1 MDYVGDLAL
10 VQQDL
15 ARSHD
20 MDRRRSRVLQAL
32 APVPGERIIE
42 VGCGGGLLL
51 LEIGRAVDP
60 DGTVLGV
67 DVSED
72 QVAAARRACTGV
84 SNVRAEVGSATA
96 LDADDG
102 CFDASVSTQVLE
114 YIEDVGVALAELAR
128 VTRVGGRFVNVATN
142 WDSLFVAGGDVE
154 LTERIIGAWD
164 RHAPHPNLPVALPN
178 HLTRAGYSSVLQ
190 TPLPLANRTFNRS
203 TFAFGIANLMAA
215 FAVAAGAIDDHSSR
229 SWLSSLDKASR
240 RGDLFI
246 SVMPMMTTATR
257 AESTRASAGCCCGRA
272 ENYDTDGRTQS
283 TRPADRVI
291 VVLGLGYRVSGE
303 RVKMHRGGFGEPE
316 GQIAP
321 AVAPLTSTRGDE
333 RGGRGELRRS

>member
-1 MDYVGDLAL
+1 M
-10 VQQDL
+10 
-15 ARSHD
+15 
-20 MDRRRSRVLQAL
+20 
-32 APVPGERIIE
+32 
-42 VGCGGGLLL
+42 
-51 LEIGRAVDP
+51 
-60 DGTVLGV
+60 
-67 DVSED
+67 
-72 QVAAARRACTGV
+72 

-178 HLTRAGYSSVLQ
+178 HLTRAGFSSVLQ

-215 FAVAAGAIDDHSSR
+215 FAVAAGAIDDALIAIVAVQPRQSEQTRR
-229 SWLSSLDKASR
+229 SLHLRDADDDD
-240 RGDLFI
+240 GD
-246 SVMPMMTTATR
+246 
-257 AESTRASAGCCCGRA
+257 ESGVDA
-272 ENYDTDGRTQS
+272 
-283 TRPADRVI
+283 
-291 VVLGLGYRVSGE
+291 RVS
-303 RVKMHRGGFGEPE
+303 
-316 GQIAP
+316 A
-321 AVAPLTSTRGDE
+321 LLLWTS
-333 RGGRGELRRS
+333 

>member
-1 MDYVGDLAL
+1 
-10 VQQDL
+10 
-15 ARSHD
+15 
-20 MDRRRSRVLQAL
+20 MDRRRSRVLEAL

-114 YIEDVGVALAELAR
+114 YIEDVGLALAELAR

-142 WDSLFVAGGDVE
+142 WDSLFVCRRRRRAHGTDHRGMGLPRPAPE
-154 LTERIIGAWD
+154 SPGCAAESSEPCRILIGPADAATSGESHLQPVHVRVWD
-164 RHAPHPNLPVALPN
+164 RQPHGGV
-178 HLTRAGYSSVLQ
+178 
-190 TPLPLANRTFNRS
+190 
-203 TFAFGIANLMAA
+203 
-215 FAVAAGAIDDHSSR
+215 
-229 SWLSSLDKASR
+229 
-240 RGDLFI
+240 
-246 SVMPMMTTATR
+246 
-257 AESTRASAGCCCGRA
+257 
-272 ENYDTDGRTQS
+272 
-283 TRPADRVI
+283 
-291 VVLGLGYRVSGE
+291 
-303 RVKMHRGGFGEPE
+303 RGGGGSDRRPV
-316 GQIAP
+316 IAIV
-321 AVAPLTSTRGDE
+321 AVQPRRSEQTRRSLHLRDADDDDGDE
-333 RGGRGELRRS
+333 SGVGARCSALLL